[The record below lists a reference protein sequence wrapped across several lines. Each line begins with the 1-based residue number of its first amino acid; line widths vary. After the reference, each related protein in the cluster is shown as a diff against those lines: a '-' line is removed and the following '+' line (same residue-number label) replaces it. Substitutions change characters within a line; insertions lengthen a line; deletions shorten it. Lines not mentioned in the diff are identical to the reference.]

1 MVLVVLMVVDAAMVV
16 EGHGPLSDGARSLGG
31 DHRRDGKIRIAWEGK
46 GGRRRKRRRRRR
58 RRKEK

>member
-1 MVLVVLMVVDAAMVV
+1 MVLMVVDAAMVV
-16 EGHGPLSDGARSLGG
+16 EGHGPLSDDGRSFGGG

-46 GGRRRKRRRRRR
+46 GGRRRRRKRRRRR